1 MAAKFQN
8 GVKTLFYKFQC
19 KGVAMQK
26 QNSGALKKKIK
37 LLIGLVYV
45 KI

>member
-8 GVKTLFYKFQC
+8 GVKKLFYKFQC

-26 QNSGALKKKIK
+26 RNSGALKKNKTTYRFS
-37 LLIGLVYV
+37 LC
-45 KI
+45 